1 MVSLTQN
8 LHQLQPILAMLFA
21 NSKEAVMLLD
31 KNYHIIL
38 CSSAVAKID
47 GYCDD
52 EILYT
57 SFLALIIDSE
67 KQKVMSL
74 LQELSADIKQ
84 SASLQVTLNYPGRQP
99 FLASLN
105 LSANFAHHEQFIV
118 VNVNV
123 ISHQITVQK
132 PKLPN
137 IKLGLLESVVANI
150 SDAVMILELDPAVVN
165 DSKIIY
171 VNKAFPIIT
180 GYTFNELQGH
190 SPRFLQAALTDQTH
204 LIQLRNNIYAGK
216 AFENTLPSY
225 KKNGE
230 LYWVNASFS
239 PLKDVNDRLTNW
251 IITLRDVTE
260 KKELENV
267 LRKAS
272 SLAGIGSWAYE
283 PHSQKMF
290 WSNMTKQIYEVKKDF
305 NPDLSN
311 TAYFFKHAK
320 QNQAVLDQ
328 ITSDINKGKAF
339 DLEVEI
345 LTAKKNKKWIRIIG
359 EPEIIHGNCQK
370 ISGSFQD
377 IDQRK
382 KAQLLAEKT
391 IKEKNEIFESIAD
404 GFFAVDKKWKITFWS
419 RRAAEEVKRNK
430 EDLIHQN
437 LWEVFSE
444 AVGSPSYHQYQ
455 QAMKLKKPVQFE
467 SFSAVTAQWYDISA
481 YPSHNGLSVYFRN
494 ITTRKE
500 DKQLILA
507 TEKRYSDLF
516 QLSPLPKWVFDIK
529 TLRFL
534 DVNKAAINH
543 YGYSYKQFMKMTIL
557 DIRPLDEH
565 EELKAVLAQPNS
577 KQKFLHQGLFTHQ
590 KKNGELI
597 RVNIQSVHF
606 TFKGRKAKLIIAH
619 DVTEQEKYIQAIE
632 EQNQKLKEVSWI
644 NSHILRAPLTKIL
657 GLLEVA
663 KIVDEHQERKVV
675 LEYIQTAATELDKAI
690 LEITKRSQT
699 NSIKG

>member
-8 LHQLQPILAMLFA
+8 LHQLQPILAMMFA
-21 NSKEAVMLLD
+21 NSKDAVMLLD

-38 CSSAVAKID
+38 RSSAAAKID
-47 GYCDD
+47 GFNDD

-57 SFLALIIDSE
+57 SFLDLIIDSE
-67 KQKVMSL
+67 KQNVKAL
-74 LQELSADIKQ
+74 LQELSTNSKQ
-84 SASLQVTLNYPGRQP
+84 SATLKVTFHNSNRQP
-99 FLASLN
+99 LLASLN
-105 LSANFAHHEQFIV
+105 FSTNLALHEQFIV
-118 VNVNV
+118 VNVCI
-123 ISHQITVQK
+123 ISHQFTVQK
-132 PKLPN
+132 PKFPN
-137 IKLGLLESVVANI
+137 TKLGLLESVVANI

-165 DSKIIY
+165 ESKIIY
-171 VNKAFPIIT
+171 VNKAFPHIT

-190 SPRFLQAALTDQTH
+190 SPSFLQAAITDQTH
-204 LIQLRNNIYAGK
+204 LIQLRNGIYAGK

-225 KKNGE
+225 KKSGE

-239 PLKDVNDRLTNW
+239 PLKNENDVLTNW

-260 KKELENV
+260 KKELENI
-267 LRKAS
+267 LHKAS

-283 PHSQKMF
+283 PHSQKIF
-290 WSNMTKQIYEVKKDF
+290 WSNMTKQIYEVKRDF

-320 QNQAVLDQ
+320 QNQSVIDQ
-328 ITSDINKGKAF
+328 ISKDIISGKAF

-359 EPEIIHGNCQK
+359 EPEIINGNCEK

-391 IKEKNEIFESIAD
+391 INEKNEIFESIAD
-404 GFFAVDKKWKITFWS
+404 GFFAVDKKWNITFWNS
-419 RRAAEEVKRNK
+419 RAAEEVKRNK
-430 EDLIHQN
+430 EDLIAKN
-437 LWEVFSE
+437 LWEVFTE
-444 AVGSPSYHQYQ
+444 AIGSPSYNQYQ
-455 QAMKLKKPVQFE
+455 QAMKLKKAVQFE

-481 YPSHNGLSVYFRN
+481 YPSNNGLSVYFRN
-494 ITTRKE
+494 ITNRKQ
-500 DKQLILA
+500 DKQLILD

-516 QLSPLPKWVFDIK
+516 QLSPLPKWVFDTK

-557 DIRPLDEH
+557 DIRTLDEQQKI
-565 EELKAVLAQPNS
+565 KAATTLP
-577 KQKFLHQGLFTHQ
+577 KQKILHEGLFTHQ

-597 RVNIQSVHF
+597 TVNIQSVHF

-619 DVTEQEKYIQAIE
+619 DVTEQEQYIQAIE

-644 NSHILRAPLTKIL
+644 NSHILRAPLTKIM

-675 LEYIQTAATELDKAI
+675 LDYIQTAATELDKAI
-690 LEITKRSQT
+690 IEITKRSQT
-699 NSIKG
+699 NSIKA

>member
-31 KNYHIIL
+31 KNYHIIFR
-38 CSSAVAKID
+38 SSAIAKID
-47 GYCDD
+47 GYCDN

-57 SFLALIIDSE
+57 SFLTLIIDSE
-67 KQKVMSL
+67 KLKVMAL
-74 LQELSADIKQ
+74 FEELRTALKPSATI
-84 SASLQVTLNYPGRQP
+84 QVTLNYPGRQP
-99 FLASLN
+99 MLVCLN
-105 LSANFAHHEQFIV
+105 LSANFAFHEQFIV
-118 VNVNV
+118 VNVKV

-132 PKLPN
+132 PKHQN
-137 IKLGLLESVVANI
+137 TKLGLLESVVANI
-150 SDAVMILELDPAVVN
+150 SDAVMILELDPAIAN

-190 SPRFLQAALTDQTH
+190 SPRFLQAAVTDQTH
-204 LIQLRNNIYAGK
+204 LNQLRNNIYAGE
-216 AFENTLPSY
+216 AFENTLPTY
-225 KKNGE
+225 KKSGE

-239 PLKDVNDRLTNW
+239 PLKNENDILTNW

-283 PHSQKMF
+283 PHSQKIF

-328 ITSDINKGKAF
+328 ISNDISGGKAF

-359 EPEIIHGNCQK
+359 EPEMINGNCHK

-391 IKEKNEIFESIAD
+391 INEKNEIFESIAD
-404 GFFAVDKKWKITFWS
+404 GFFAVDKKWKITFWNS
-419 RRAAEEVKRNK
+419 RAAEEVKRNK
-430 EDLIHQN
+430 EDLLHQN

-444 AVGSPSYHQYQ
+444 AVGSSSYHQYQ

-467 SFSAVTAQWYDISA
+467 SFSAVNAQWYDISA

-494 ITTRKE
+494 ITTRKQ

-557 DIRPLDEH
+557 DIRTIDEQ
-565 EELKAVLAQPNS
+565 EQLKVALTQS
-577 KQKFLHQGLFTHQ
+577 KHKNLHQGLLTHQ
-590 KKNGELI
+590 KKNGDLI
-597 RVNIQSVHF
+597 TVNIQSVHF
-606 TFKGRKAKLIIAH
+606 TFKGRKAKLIIAQ

-657 GLLEVA
+657 GLLEVV

-675 LEYIQTAATELDKAI
+675 LDYIQTAATELDKAI

-699 NSIKG
+699 NSI